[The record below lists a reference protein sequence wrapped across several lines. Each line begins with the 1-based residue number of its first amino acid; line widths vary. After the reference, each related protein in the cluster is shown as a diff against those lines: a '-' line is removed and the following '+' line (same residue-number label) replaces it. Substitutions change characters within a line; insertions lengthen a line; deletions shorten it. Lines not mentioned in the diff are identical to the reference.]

1 MDLNKIEKP
10 IHIIY
15 QFNEDKMPRCINCN
29 LICCLNLKY
38 FEGKPIINYHC
49 ENEHKG
55 EILLKDYLIDC
66 SKYSITK
73 EICSECKKT
82 QKKK

>member
-1 MDLNKIEKP
+1 MDLTTTNKP

-15 QFNEDKMPRCINCN
+15 QFNIDKMPRCINCN
-29 LICCLNLKY
+29 LICCLNLKII
-38 FEGKPIINYHC
+38 EGKLIINYHC
-49 ENEHKG
+49 ENEHEG
-55 EILLKDYLIDC
+55 EIILKDYLIDC

-73 EICSECKKT
+73 EICNKCQKT